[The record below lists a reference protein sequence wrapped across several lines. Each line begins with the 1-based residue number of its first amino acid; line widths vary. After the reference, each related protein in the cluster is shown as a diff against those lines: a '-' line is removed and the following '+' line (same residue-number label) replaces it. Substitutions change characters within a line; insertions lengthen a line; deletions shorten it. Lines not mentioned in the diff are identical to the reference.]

1 MRMIVLGGIV
11 HVCTISWLMH
21 THTHS
26 CCFISFITVM
36 RKLREI
42 AYFYNCVLIK
52 TSLLMLDSV

>member
-1 MRMIVLGGIV
+1 MFVLCPGSR
-11 HVCTISWLMH
+11 TQ
-21 THTHS
+21 S

-36 RKLREI
+36 RKLGEI